1 MGNIKVGLK
10 WIFDKLLNFWKNQKD
25 MKWANMKS
33 VGHEMGQH
41 EMVRHEMAGMKWGRS
56 LKSH

>member
-41 EMVRHEMAGMKWGRS
+41 EMVRHEMAGMKWG
-56 LKSH
+56 